1 MVNIHDRAAQ
11 LRAML
16 AHDVSGSYGGAVER
30 AAEAVNADLLVV
42 ASLQDRAVSPAPALE
57 FAEVA
62 GAEVVELQND
72 CGHTAL
78 FCAPETATEISGFLE
93 RP

>member
-1 MVNIHDRAAQ
+1 MRR
-11 LRAML
+11 LTL
-16 AHDVSGSYGGAVER
+16 C
-30 AAEAVNADLLVV
+30 LT
-42 ASLQDRAVSPAPALE
+42 AVSPAPALE

-78 FCAPETATEISGFLE
+78 FCAPE
-93 RP
+93 P

>member
-42 ASLQDRAVSPAPALE
+42 ASLQDRAVSPAPA
-57 FAEVA
+57 FNPDFRFSC
-62 GAEVVELQND
+62 GAL
-72 CGHTAL
+72 A
-78 FCAPETATEISGFLE
+78 A
-93 RP
+93 